1 MVVPDKE
8 ELSKQAFLASIP
20 GQELTSKWYV
30 IVLSTTYAN
39 VMVEGLTW
47 RGMTR
52 KGNLWR
58 WDLGVVP
65 KCTEQITQWHS
76 IPPQKYGFLNW

>member
-39 VMVEGLTW
+39 VMVEGLT
-47 RGMTR
+47 
-52 KGNLWR
+52 
-58 WDLGVVP
+58 
-65 KCTEQITQWHS
+65 
-76 IPPQKYGFLNW
+76 